1 MRASRAHRHN
11 LVTCTRSRA
20 PRRSSGPPAPAVPS
34 TARQTHLPRRSAVR
48 RSSPDGVAA
57 DSATPR
63 VTRTSSR
70 LRPPRRSSARPS
82 DLFFSR
88 FYPVFFFSFFLF
100 FPLFFSS
107 FSPVL
112 RASHSVLRLRSDS
125 DSAPAPPSRHDTRPV
140 VPRLIDPVF
149 ASITPAATARPT
161 LHTDTPIW
169 CSWMRP
175 LQRTHPLPAQ
185 TSVSAPITQNV
196 SGGYTHFSSFFKVH
210 PFLKIKS
217 ANFSTPY

>member
-70 LRPPRRSSARPS
+70 LRPPRRSSATPS

-88 FYPVFFFSFFLF
+88 FFFLFFSLFSSFFFLF
-100 FPLFFSS
+100 FPRTPCFALRTPTPLRLRLRARAAEPPRHPPRRPPPHRPRFCVDHPRRYRAPYATHRHTYLVLLDAPVTTHPSPSRSDLCVRPYHAKRLRWLHPLFILFQSSS
-107 FSPVL
+107 FS
-112 RASHSVLRLRSDS
+112 
-125 DSAPAPPSRHDTRPV
+125 
-140 VPRLIDPVF
+140 
-149 ASITPAATARPT
+149 
-161 LHTDTPIW
+161 
-169 CSWMRP
+169 
-175 LQRTHPLPAQ
+175 
-185 TSVSAPITQNV
+185 QN
-196 SGGYTHFSSFFKVH
+196 
-210 PFLKIKS
+210 
-217 ANFSTPY
+217 